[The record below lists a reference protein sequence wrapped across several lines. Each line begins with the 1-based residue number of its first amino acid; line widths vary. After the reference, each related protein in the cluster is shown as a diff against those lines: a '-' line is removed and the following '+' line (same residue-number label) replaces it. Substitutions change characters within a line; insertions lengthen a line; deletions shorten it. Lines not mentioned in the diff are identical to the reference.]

1 MKSSGKGLKL
11 DTIMLREVTWTQ
23 KSIAC
28 MLSLM
33 SEGCFESLEVSVSFG
48 RQVRK
53 LVRGHD
59 RGWEISRGRKIE
71 CSDLKEKANGRG
83 NVKWG
88 GAGRAGWWRKNN

>member
-1 MKSSGKGLKL
+1 MKL
-11 DTIMLREVTWTQ
+11 DTIMQSEVRWTR

-28 MLSLM
+28 MLSLL
-33 SEGCFESLEVSVSFG
+33 SECCFESLEVCVSIERL

-71 CSDLKEKANGRG
+71 CDYQKEKVNGRG

-88 GAGRAGWWRKNN
+88 GDGRAGWWRKNMDE